1 MMRHLLSALAT
12 LPLLAACS
20 LDNDVTRVSGAE
32 TRSIADSPRI
42 VPAGFVQTREG
53 TRMELVT
60 ADGSVMSGLLTL
72 RAVPIIV
79 PLAATDTPLVGGGTE
94 LAGELTAANGQVMI
108 CSFRLMN
115 PPRGVD
121 GGGSGRCEGGGRRVD
136 FLF

>member
-1 MMRHLLSALAT
+1 MMRHLLSAFAM

-20 LDNDVTRVSGAE
+20 LDNDVTRISGAE
-32 TRSIADSPRI
+32 TRSISDSPRI
-42 VPAGFVQTREG
+42 VPAGFVQTRDG
-53 TRMELVT
+53 THMELVT
-60 ADGSVMSGLLTL
+60 ADGSVMSDLLTR
-72 RAVPIIV
+72 RALPVIV

-94 LAGELTAANGQVMI
+94 LAGELTSPGGQTMN

>member
-20 LDNDVTRVSGAE
+20 LGNDATRISGAE
-32 TRSIADSPRI
+32 TRSVSDSPRI

-72 RAVPIIV
+72 RSVPVVV
-79 PLAATDTPLVGGGTE
+79 PLAATATPLVGGGSE
-94 LAGELTAANGQVMI
+94 LSGDLTAADGQAMT
-108 CSFRLMN
+108 CRFRLMN
-115 PPRGVD
+115 PPRGID
-121 GGGSGRCEGGGRRVD
+121 GGGSGRCEGGGRQVD